1 MGLINRNA
9 LRHGMCG
16 TRQQDG
22 AQPDRRGKQ
31 FDGETGFR
39 LYTLLMARPILL
51 AVDDDTSVLEAVV
64 QDLRRQYGA
73 TYRVMRA
80 ASGPAA
86 LDTLAQLKSRDEP
99 VALIISD
106 QRMPGMSG
114 VEMLESARAIYP
126 DARRILLTAY
136 ADTEA
141 AIRAINSARIHY
153 YLNKPWD
160 PPEEKLYPVVTDLLD
175 DWQAGF
181 LPPFEGLRVI
191 GHRWSLND
199 HRLRN
204 FLSRNHVPYRWIDVS
219 VGDEALA
226 LLKDRGLDPEKLP
239 VVLLSDGAV
248 LVDPDLE
255 TLAGRVGL
263 RVQAAQ
269 DFYDI
274 VIVGAGPAGLAAA
287 VYGASEGLRTV
298 VIEPEAPG
306 GQAGSSSRIENY
318 LGFPSGVTGADLGRR
333 AYAQASRFGAEFVT
347 QRATGMRIDGQYRFL
362 QLADGREVSSHC
374 VLLAPGVQYRKLDIP
389 GAARLTGRGIYYGA
403 ALVEALACKDEDV
416 FIVGGA
422 NSAGQAAL
430 HFAKYATKV
439 TMLVRGEGLS
449 ATMSK
454 YLIDEIARTSNIVV
468 EARTQIIEAIGEE
481 HLAALRLRGP
491 SGEVEVPA
499 SSLFVFIGAAPVTT
513 WLPPCI
519 MRDEKG
525 FILAGP
531 DLRHDGKLPEVWN
544 EKREPFLLESSVPGV
559 FVAGDVRSGS
569 VKRVASAVGEG
580 SIAVQF
586 MHQYLAGF

>member
-1 MGLINRNA
+1 
-9 LRHGMCG
+9 
-16 TRQQDG
+16 
-22 AQPDRRGKQ
+22 
-31 FDGETGFR
+31 
-39 LYTLLMARPILL
+39 MARPILL
-51 AVDDDTSVLEAVV
+51 AVDDDVSVLEAVV
-64 QDLRRQYGA
+64 QDLRRKYGE
-73 TYRVMRA
+73 TYRIMRA

-86 LDTLAQLKSRDEP
+86 LDTLAQLKTREEP

-106 QRMPGMSG
+106 QRMPGMTG
-114 VEMLESARAIYP
+114 VEMLERARDIYP

-141 AIRAINSARIHY
+141 AIRAINTARIHY

-160 PPEEKLYPVVTDLLD
+160 PPEEKLYPVVNDLLD

-219 VGDEALA
+219 AGDEGLN
-226 LLKDRGLDPEKLP
+226 LLKERELDPEKVP
-239 VVLLSDGAV
+239 VVLLSDGSV

-255 TLAGRVGL
+255 TLAGSVGL

-274 VIVGAGPAGLAAA
+274 IVVGAGPAGLAAA

-333 AYAQASRFGAEFVT
+333 AYAQAARFGAEFVT

-362 QLADGREVSSHC
+362 QLADGREISSHC

-389 GAARLTGRGIYYGA
+389 GADRLTGRGIYYGA
-403 ALVEALACKDEDV
+403 ALVEALGCQGEEV
-416 FIVGGA
+416 FMVGGA

-430 HFAKYATKV
+430 HFARYATKV
-439 TMLVRGEGLS
+439 TMLVRGVGLS

-454 YLIDEIARTSNIVV
+454 YLIDEIVRTSNIVV
-468 EARTQIIEAIGEE
+468 DANTQVLEALGDE
-481 HLAALRLRGP
+481 HLAELRLRNP
-491 SGEVEVPA
+491 SGEVEVAA
-499 SSLFVFIGAAPVTT
+499 SMLFVFIGAAPVTA
-513 WLPPCI
+513 WLPPNI

-531 DLRHDGKLPEVWN
+531 DLRKDGKLPEVWT
-544 EKREPFLLESSVPGV
+544 EKRDPFLLETSVPGV
-559 FVAGDVRSGS
+559 FVAGDVRAGS